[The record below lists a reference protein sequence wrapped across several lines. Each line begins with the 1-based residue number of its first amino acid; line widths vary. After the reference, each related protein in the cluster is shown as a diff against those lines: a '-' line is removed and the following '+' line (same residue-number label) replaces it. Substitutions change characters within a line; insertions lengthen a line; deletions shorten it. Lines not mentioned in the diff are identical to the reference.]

1 MNTKLAEIA
10 LNKIKRGYIKGSNF
24 NDVLSKH

>member
-1 MNTKLAEIA
+1 MNTKLAERA
-10 LNKIKRGYIKGSNF
+10 LNKIKRGYIKGSKF